1 MKKKYR
7 RHDELFKRDLI
18 ARIDSGQ
25 ITKAQAAR
33 EYNLALTLIDRW
45 RRQIHDG
52 SMRHHPSPR
61 ERQLERELEIYKKK
75 VGELSVQVDLLKK
88 LKAYSESMRKSNGYV
103 VTGLSSAPSKKGS
116 G

>member
-1 MKKKYR
+1 MKKGYR
-7 RHDELFKRDLI
+7 RRDEEFKRELI
-18 ARIDSGQ
+18 AKIDGGQ

-45 RRQIHDG
+45 QRQIHDG
-52 SMRHHPSPR
+52 SMRHRLSPR
-61 ERQLERELEIYKKK
+61 EKQLERELETYKKK

-88 LKAYSESMRKSNGYV
+88 LKAYSLSMRKWNGYV
-103 VTGLSSAPSKKGS
+103 VTGAPSAPSKKGS